1 MDDETPIRRDAPPVL
16 VRRAASMAPATFDE
30 ASRSVDVVFTTGAE
44 VMRTDYWSGERWVE
58 ALEVSANAV
67 DLSRLNAGAPVLNTH
82 SSYDLG
88 DVIGV
93 VERAWIEGG
102 RGYARLRFSEREE
115 VAPIIAD
122 VRSGILRNISVGYSV
137 SQWMEEDVNGQRR
150 RTATRW
156 LPMEVS
162 LVPIPADQAAQVRSA
177 APAPAQPPAAPAIS
191 EESVMDQVVPA
202 APAQPDA
209 ENIRST
215 AVKAER
221 ARIAEIQE
229 AARAANLDE
238 AWVQRHVDDGSPAD
252 VARRAALGELSTR
265 RGTPQSSVVQIQ
277 RDEGDT
283 LRQGIEGMLEARL
296 AGDWSKATGPAA
308 EWRSRSLVEMGAAL
322 LRQRGIETNA
332 WSRSDIARA
341 MLGLPV
347 MSRTMQTTSDFPALL
362 ANVQSKRLMA
372 AYDIMPRSFLT
383 WCARRELPDFKSTT
397 VVDLGAAPAL
407 SALAEGGQ
415 ITYGVMGDSGESYQL
430 VRYARNV
437 SISYPAIVNDDLS
450 GFDRVPAAFATAT
463 ANLENAVVYGI
474 LETNAVMSD
483 GVALFAAGHANTSA
497 QSMDVAGVT
506 ALRTLIMR
514 QTDPSG
520 QRIMVSP
527 TVIITPPEL
536 TGTAL
541 ALFSG
546 TVVPAGLATTQV
558 NPWRGQFEVAEA
570 PFLTDANDY
579 FMTVRA
585 GTGHE
590 AVEVGYEAG
599 SAGPQLTSFTQPDVD
614 GLVFSLRHSFG
625 AKAVTHRTIARA
637 TA

>member
-1 MDDETPIRRDAPPVL
+1 MDETPITRDAPPVL
-16 VRRAASMAPATFDE
+16 VRRAAAMAPATFDE
-30 ASRSVDVVFTTGAE
+30 MTLSVDVVFTTGAE
-44 VMRTDYWSGERWVE
+44 VVRSDFWSGERWIE

-82 SSYDLG
+82 SSYELE

-115 VAPIIAD
+115 VAPIVAD
-122 VRSGILRNISVGYSV
+122 VRAGILRNISVGYSV
-137 SQWMEEDVNGQRR
+137 SQWLEEDVNGVRR

-177 APAPAQPPAAPAIS
+177 VPSPAHPPAAPAIS
-191 EESVMDQVVPA
+191 EESVMDEVVPA

-209 ENIRST
+209 ENIRSA
-215 AVKAER
+215 AVRAER
-221 ARIAEIQE
+221 QRIAEIQE
-229 AARAANLDE
+229 AARAAGLDE
-238 AWVQRHVDDGSPAD
+238 AWVQRHMEDGTAAD
-252 VARRAALGELSTR
+252 AARRAALCELSTR
-265 RGTPQSSVVQIQ
+265 RGTPSASVVQIQ

-283 LRQGIEGMLEARL
+283 LRQGIQGMLEARL
-296 AGDWSKATGPAA
+296 TGNYAQATGPAA

-332 WSRSDIARA
+332 WSRADIARA

-347 MSRTMQTTSDFPALL
+347 MSRTMQTTSDFPSLL

-372 AYDIMPRSFLT
+372 AYDTLPRNFLA
-383 WCARRELPDFKSTT
+383 WCARRELPDFKQTT

-415 ITYGVMGDSGESYQL
+415 ITYGAMQDSGESYQL

-450 GFDRVPAAFATAT
+450 GFDRVPAAFATSA
-463 ANLENAVVYGI
+463 ANLENGLVYGI
-474 LETNAVMSD
+474 LETNAAMSD
-483 GVALFAAGHANTSA
+483 GVALFAAGHGNTSA
-497 QSMDVAGVT
+497 QAMTVAGIT

-514 QTDPSG
+514 QTDPTG
-520 QRIMVSP
+520 QRIMVMP
-527 TVIITPPEL
+527 TMLVVPVEL
-536 TGTAL
+536 SGEAR
-541 ALFSG
+541 ALFSA
-546 TVVPAGLATTQV
+546 TVVPAGVATTQV
-558 NPWRGQFEVAEA
+558 NPWRGEFEIVET
-570 PFLTDANDY
+570 PFLSDANDY
-579 FMTVRA
+579 YVTVRA
-585 GTGHE
+585 GTGYE
-590 AVEVGYEAG
+590 PVEVGYEAG
-599 SAGPQLTSFTQPDVD
+599 SAGPQLTSFTQPDID
-614 GLVFSLRHSFG
+614 GLTFSLRHSFG
-625 AKAVTHRTIARA
+625 AKSVNWRTIARA